1 MSEPAMST
9 SPSSLWQPRSAWGGA
24 PRAGRHGAQGRAGIR
39 LTPLEGR
46 GLATLIATEEQEAG
60 LQARLTER
68 FGLSAPEPGDT
79 AFEGERGLVWSAPG
93 QWLAVA
99 PSPRDLRDLPEILRG
114 LAAVTDQSDG
124 RALVR
129 VSGPRARAMLAK
141 GVAVDLHPRAFGP
154 GRAAVTSIAHIG
166 VQLWQRDAAPTY
178 DIAVARS
185 FAGSFWRW
193 LEHAAAEFGYEVEG
207 TEGPDQRRSK

>member
-1 MSEPAMST
+1 MSEAATTQTPP
-9 SPSSLWQPRSAWGGA
+9 SPWRPRGAWEGA
-24 PRAGRHGAQGRAGIR
+24 ATIGRHGAPDGAAGIR
-39 LTPLEGR
+39 LTLLEGR
-46 GLATLIATEEQEAG
+46 GLATVIAADGREAD
-60 LQARLTER
+60 LTAIVAERL
-68 FGLSAPEPGDT
+68 GLSLPG
-79 AFEGERGLVWSAPG
+79 AGGAVFAGETGLVWSAPG

-99 PSPRDLRDLPEILRG
+99 ESPRALRDLPEALRG
-114 LAAVTDQSDG
+114 VAAVTDQGDG

-129 VSGPRARAMLAK
+129 VSGPKARAMLAK

-166 VQLWQRDAAPTY
+166 VQLWQRDAGPTY

-193 LEHAAAEFGYEVEG
+193 LEHAAAEFGTEVEG
-207 TEGPDQRRSK
+207 PRG

>member
-1 MSEPAMST
+1 MSEPATIQASA
-9 SPSSLWQPRSAWGGA
+9 SLWQPRSAWGGA
-24 PRAGRHGAQGRAGIR
+24 PRAGRHGALGQAGIR
-39 LTPLEGR
+39 LSLLEGR
-46 GLATLIATEEQEAG
+46 GLATLVATEGNEAG
-60 LQARLTER
+60 LQTVLAER
-68 FGLSAPEPGDT
+68 FGLSAPEAGGA

-99 PSPRDLRDLPEILRG
+99 PSPGDLRDLPEALRG
-114 LAAVTDQSDG
+114 LAAVTDQSDS

-129 VSGPRARAMLAK
+129 VSGPQARALLAK

-166 VQLWQRDAAPTY
+166 VQLWQRDAGPSY

-185 FAGSFWRW
+185 FAGSFWAW
-193 LEHAAAEFGYEVEG
+193 LEHAAAEFGYEVATVQG
-207 TEGPDQRRSK
+207 